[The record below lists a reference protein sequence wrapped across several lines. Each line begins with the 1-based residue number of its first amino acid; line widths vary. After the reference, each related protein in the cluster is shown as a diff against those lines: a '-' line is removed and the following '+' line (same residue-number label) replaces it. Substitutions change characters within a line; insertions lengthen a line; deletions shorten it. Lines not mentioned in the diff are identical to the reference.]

1 MASLLFTLFLAA
13 SRGFNSLE
21 IFGSRGG
28 RYFGFVWLNS
38 SSCIVVGT
46 ESERPRWKFWSL
58 HIPGW
63 KYPYPVIVIV
73 IVVVI
78 VIVIVGESTAYPRLE
93 LSSQCY
99 WYCHCYRYCQWKY
112 CISQVGN
119 IHIQSVLL
127 LLSLLSSVLLPVK
140 VLHIPDWNYPVSVIV
155 IVIVGESTG
164 PCISQVGNIQS
175 VHLWV
180 LSSCFRSGSSLV
192 GELVSSLPNAS
203 YFFEPLHSFP
213 ARLRWVQ
220 LGITLSFNVYPKKMF
235 SVQPCSFVSL
245 WICCRQRWKN
255 QLTPKRE
262 IFTRYLLCLF
272 RTG

>member
-1 MASLLFTLFLAA
+1 M
-13 SRGFNSLE
+13 
-21 IFGSRGG
+21 
-28 RYFGFVWLNS
+28 
-38 SSCIVVGT
+38 
-46 ESERPRWKFWSL
+46 KD
-58 HIPGW
+58 H
-63 KYPYPVIVIV
+63 
-73 IVVVI
+73 
-78 VIVIVGESTAYPRLE
+78 IVGRQTM
-93 LSSQCY
+93 
-99 WYCHCYRYCQWKY
+99 
-112 CISQVGN
+112 
-119 IHIQSVLL
+119 
-127 LLSLLSSVLLPVK
+127 
-140 VLHIPDWNYPVSVIV
+140 HIPDWNYPVRVIV

-164 PCISQVGNIQS
+164 PCISEAGNIQS

-220 LGITLSFNVYPKKMF
+220 LGITFSFNVYPKKML

-245 WICCRQRWKN
+245 FLCCRQRWKN